1 MMARSVDYEDS
12 ERVVSGKK
20 ESSMDKVLLVNSI
33 AHLLVDG
40 VCTAALFGRM
50 GSDPNLSMLVM
61 LYTTLA
67 FSTQGIVGIL
77 GDRLKTNV
85 QADSIAMLIVA
96 FGFLLPLPPLL
107 RTVIIGFG
115 NSIFHVAGGTMTLED
130 SNGKAG
136 KLGIFVAPGAI
147 GLNIGMLW
155 PTTGAT
161 MAIALIISYVVLL
174 FVCKDRTV
182 AERNPTSHPRVAVI
196 VLLTLSVAVRVIG
209 GTVVQFPWNTTSG
222 MAMLL
227 ALFVFAGKT
236 AGGFVCDRV
245 GVRATAMIS
254 LIPAAILIVF
264 FSEWMFPSLM
274 GQFLLNL
281 TMPVT
286 LWLLYRAMP
295 DSPGFAFGLAAS
307 ALWPGTLV
315 GRMMNGQVLWV
326 CVLISFSF
334 GLIAILYSEKRI
346 LHGARRI

>member
-1 MMARSVDYEDS
+1 
-12 ERVVSGKK
+12 
-20 ESSMDKVLLVNSI
+20 MDMVLLVNSI

-40 VCTAALFGRM
+40 VCAAALFGKM
-50 GSDPNLSMLVM
+50 GSDPNLSMLVT

-67 FSTQGIVGIL
+67 FSTQGLVGVV
-77 GDRLKTNV
+77 GDRLKMHE
-85 QADSIAMLIVA
+85 QAGIISMLAVA
-96 FGFLLPLPPLL
+96 VGFLLPLPSLF
-107 RTVIIGFG
+107 RTVIIGVG

-136 KLGIFVAPGAI
+136 KLGLFVAPGAI
-147 GLNIGMLW
+147 GLNVGTLW
-155 PTTGAT
+155 PKAGTA
-161 MAIALIISYVVLL
+161 MAIALIVSSVAIL
-174 FVCKDRTV
+174 FACKGRTV
-182 AERNPTSHPRVAVI
+182 ADRNPTSHPKIAVI
-196 VLLTLSVAVRVIG
+196 VLLTLSVAVRAIG
-209 GTVVQFPWNTTSG
+209 GTAVRFVWNTTSG

-227 ALFVFAGKT
+227 ALFVFAGKS

-245 GVRATAMIS
+245 GVRSTAMIS
-254 LIPAAILIVF
+254 LIPAAVLIVF
-264 FSEWMFPSLM
+264 FSERMLTSLV

-315 GRMMNGQVLWV
+315 GRMMNGQASWLF
-326 CVLISFSF
+326 VLISFSF

-346 LHGARRI
+346 LNGARRT